1 MIHEVGAGQ
10 ESTKVI
16 LFLDDLAR
24 KMAIC
29 NEYATSLGIC
39 RRRHPNTNKKFMDT
53 LRNWKCEGL
62 YHHTNIMYKYKYNV
76 NMLMYYC

>member
-1 MIHEVGAGQ
+1 
-10 ESTKVI
+10 
-16 LFLDDLAR
+16 
-24 KMAIC
+24 
-29 NEYATSLGIC
+29 
-39 RRRHPNTNKKFMDT
+39 MDT